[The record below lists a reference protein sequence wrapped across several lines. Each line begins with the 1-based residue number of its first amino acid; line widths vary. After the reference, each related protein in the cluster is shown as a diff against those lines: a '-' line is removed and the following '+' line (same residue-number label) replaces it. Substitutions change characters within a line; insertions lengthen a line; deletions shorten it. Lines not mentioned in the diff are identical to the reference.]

1 MFLSFTYALL
11 LLSASRAFDLAGRWR
26 VTCLPPLKPESYP
39 AREIL
44 VGTRR
49 QHKHGAGR
57 VGNLMLWQQSPEK
70 SSNML
75 DE

>member
-11 LLSASRAFDLAGRWR
+11 LVSASRAFDLAGRWR

-49 QHKHGAGR
+49 QHKDGAER
-57 VGNLMLWQQSPEK
+57 VEI
-70 SSNML
+70 
-75 DE
+75 